1 MTAEITQ
8 VHPSQLADWLSAQT
22 GLSAP
27 AVLPVVL
34 DVREP
39 WELERASIKPPA
51 QCSFMALPMAL
62 IPLRLSEL
70 DPQRPIAVLCH
81 HGARSMQVA
90 HFLVR
95 NGFSTVA
102 NITGGI
108 AVWASEFDAT
118 VPQY

>member
-8 VHPSQLADWLSAQT
+8 VHPAQLTAWLGSQPAS
-22 GLSAP
+22 
-27 AVLPVVL
+27 AVLPVLL

-39 WELERASIKPPA
+39 WELARASVKPA
-51 QCSFMALPMAL
+51 QCTFKALPMAQV
-62 IPLRLSEL
+62 PLRLSEL
-70 DPQRPIAVLCH
+70 DPQTPVAVLCH

-90 HFLVR
+90 HFLAR

-102 NITGGI
+102 NISGGI